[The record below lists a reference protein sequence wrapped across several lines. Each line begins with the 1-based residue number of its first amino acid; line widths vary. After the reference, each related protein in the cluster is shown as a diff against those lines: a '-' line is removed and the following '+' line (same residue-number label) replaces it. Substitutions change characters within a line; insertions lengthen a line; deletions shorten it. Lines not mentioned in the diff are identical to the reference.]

1 MARAGGE
8 GSLKESIQVS
18 PLGLTMRN
26 VSLNTCMQWAYGVK
40 EYQVSG
46 VSWTGSERY
55 DVFAKTGS
63 PVGEDRLRLMLRTL
77 LADRFRLEF
86 HHDRKEIAVD
96 ALLPGRVSP
105 RLKET
110 REDTPNS
117 INLIRPGSR
126 LAFRHESMSQTGGH
140 ALDPDRDRP
149 AGARSD
155 RDRRVRRFTLDSRE
169 LRPEDAAEPGPSASS
184 VISEQLGLRLEARR
198 APLDV
203 LVIERAERVPIAN

>member
-1 MARAGGE
+1 
-8 GSLKESIQVS
+8 
-18 PLGLTMRN
+18 
-26 VSLNTCMQWAYGVK
+26 
-40 EYQVSG
+40 
-46 VSWTGSERY
+46 
-55 DVFAKTGS
+55 
-63 PVGEDRLRLMLRTL
+63 MLRAL

-86 HHDRKEIAVD
+86 HRDRKEAAVY

-105 RLKET
+105 RLQES

-117 INLIRPGSR
+117 MNLIRPGLR
-126 LAFRHESMSQTGGH
+126 LAFRHESMAQLADMLSTLIVIGRPVLDQTGIGGFY
-140 ALDPDRDRP
+140 D
-149 AGARSD
+149 
-155 RDRRVRRFTLDSRE
+155 FTLDLRE